1 MKKLHILIILT
12 IPLFIGCSEEF
23 LDRPPLDQIGNENY
37 WKSAIDLQNYTA
49 QFYQDLPVHENNA
62 LTAIQEVSADNLTNS
77 SVNALLNSETSIATG
92 TWQSDFAPVRGIN
105 VFFDN
110 YTNCED
116 PFDSW
121 KQFLG
126 EAQFFKAW
134 IYFDLV
140 RKYGDVPWY
149 THALSPDD
157 KEELM
162 RPRDPRTLVVDSIL
176 MLLNQA
182 FENVELRNDAPW
194 NNNSINKEA
203 VLAFKCRVA
212 LYEGTWQ
219 KYHIG
224 TPFGTTGADPNKY
237 FLASV
242 SAAEELINGDYHVGI
257 YSTGDPDFDYY
268 NFFGIGNMGSINEV
282 LLYRAYNVGE
292 FIGHNQNFHGT
303 TNPNE
308 TGATWSYVTSH
319 LGLNGEPFDYLGLAE
334 TAKGNDF
341 LIALSNNCDPRLK
354 QSIWIPGQVMSTQ
367 SGQTFDYPGLF
378 AGSTQTCPTGF
389 QIKKHTNPNLTLTYA
404 NANDAGRII
413 FRYAEVL
420 LNYAEAKYELD
431 GTVAYDQLNLLRS
444 RVGMPDF
451 TVNPQSLDPNPIDY
465 GYAISDELYEIRR
478 ERRVE
483 LAFETF
489 RELDWKRWAA
499 HALFKS
505 RRHKG
510 YPFNPVEFPASTPL
524 LDGNGLIDIFQMAL
538 PDGYQFDESRDY
550 LSSVPETEI
559 TLNPNLSQN
568 PGWAD

>member
-182 FENVELRNDAPW
+182 FENVELRQDVDDMRPKN
-194 NNNSINKEA
+194 I
-203 VLAFKCRVA
+203 
-212 LYEGTWQ
+212 
-219 KYHIG
+219 
-224 TPFGTTGADPNKY
+224 
-237 FLASV
+237 
-242 SAAEELINGDYHVGI
+242 
-257 YSTGDPDFDYY
+257 
-268 NFFGIGNMGSINEV
+268 
-282 LLYRAYNVGE
+282 
-292 FIGHNQNFHGT
+292 
-303 TNPNE
+303 
-308 TGATWSYVTSH
+308 
-319 LGLNGEPFDYLGLAE
+319 
-334 TAKGNDF
+334 
-341 LIALSNNCDPRLK
+341 
-354 QSIWIPGQVMSTQ
+354 
-367 SGQTFDYPGLF
+367 
-378 AGSTQTCPTGF
+378 
-389 QIKKHTNPNLTLTYA
+389 
-404 NANDAGRII
+404 
-413 FRYAEVL
+413 
-420 LNYAEAKYELD
+420 
-431 GTVAYDQLNLLRS
+431 LR
-444 RVGMPDF
+444 
-451 TVNPQSLDPNPIDY
+451 
-465 GYAISDELYEIRR
+465 
-478 ERRVE
+478 
-483 LAFETF
+483 
-489 RELDWKRWAA
+489 
-499 HALFKS
+499 
-505 RRHKG
+505 
-510 YPFNPVEFPASTPL
+510 
-524 LDGNGLIDIFQMAL
+524 
-538 PDGYQFDESRDY
+538 
-550 LSSVPETEI
+550 
-559 TLNPNLSQN
+559 
-568 PGWAD
+568 